1 MTYRDCLQEAEKRLR
16 EAGIEEAA
24 SDSWLLFSWVFQM
37 SRASYYMDMNR
48 SCPDVQKKQLKE
60 AVLRR
65 CSRIPL
71 QHITG
76 TAPFMGFE
84 FEVNEHVLTPRA
96 DTEVLTE
103 KALDI
108 IKNSLEKKKEY
119 CSSQRDG
126 ADNPAEQLQREYRIL
141 DMCTGSG
148 CIAISLYAMAREAA
162 EDGHVSLSVTA
173 VDISEQALS
182 VAARNNERLCA
193 GSVHLV
199 QSNLFEALSDT
210 EEFDIIVS
218 NPPYIRSSEIDHLM
232 PEVKEHEPLIALDGM
247 EDGVYFYRVIV
258 DRARSF
264 LKHGGYLLFEI
275 GYDQGESVPEL
286 LKEAGYSDIEVI
298 KDLAGLDRVVMA
310 RFEKEGE
317 LCLID

>member
-1 MTYRDCLQEAEKRLR
+1 MTYRECLLEAEQKLR

-48 SCPDVQKKQLKE
+48 TCPDSQKEQLEE

-76 TAPFMGFE
+76 TAPFMGFD

-119 CSSQRDG
+119 CSSPGDG
-126 ADNPAEQLQREYRIL
+126 ADNPAKQLNGEREYRIL

-148 CIAISLYAMAREAA
+148 CIAISLHVMARKAA
-162 EDGHVSLSVTA
+162 EDGQVSLSVTA

-182 VAARNNERLCA
+182 VAARNNDRLCA

-232 PEVKEHEPLIALDGM
+232 PEVKDHEPRIALDGM

-258 DRARSF
+258 DKARSF

-310 RFEKEGE
+310 RYNIGR
-317 LCLID
+317 I

>member
-1 MTYRDCLQEAEKRLR
+1 MTYRECLLEAEKRLR
-16 EAGIEEAA
+16 GAGIEEAA

-48 SCPDVQKKQLKE
+48 ACPDAQKEQLEE
-60 AVLRR
+60 AVLQR

-71 QHITG
+71 QHIIG
-76 TAPFMGFE
+76 TAPFMGFD
-84 FEVNEHVLTPRA
+84 FEVNEYVLTPRA

-108 IKNSLEKKKEY
+108 MKSDLEKKKE
-119 CSSQRDG
+119 CSSSHENG
-126 ADNPAEQLQREYRIL
+126 AGNPAKPLYGEREYRVL

-162 EDGHVSLSVTA
+162 ENEHAVLSVTA

-218 NPPYIRSSEIDHLM
+218 NPPYIRSREIDHLM
-232 PEVKEHEPLIALDGM
+232 PEVKDHEPRIALDGM
-247 EDGVYFYRVIV
+247 EDGVYFYRMIV
-258 DRARSF
+258 DKARSF

-310 RFEKEGE
+310 RYEIGR
-317 LCLID
+317 I